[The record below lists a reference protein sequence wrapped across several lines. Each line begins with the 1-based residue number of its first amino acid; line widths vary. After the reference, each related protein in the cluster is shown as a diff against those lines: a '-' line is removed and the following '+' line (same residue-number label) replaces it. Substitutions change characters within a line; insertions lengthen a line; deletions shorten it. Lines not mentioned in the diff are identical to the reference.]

1 MSRKKNIFEFI
12 RKQLSLFFVLLSVAF
27 SSYSQQDT
35 VRIDSD
41 YQIMYCSA
49 NNGEILPMQEV
60 QLLLEGPKDK
70 KWYVSFSVNNSPA
83 IILNGNIGIHFMNFY
98 MSLFF
103 RNTSDQIKNY
113 HIELKKAWLADFT
126 PIVIPEDSK
135 SATIQVMPL
144 AKPEINDYFPK
155 AKTNSTQNYSAQISK
170 NSSYEIWV
178 PDGAS
183 LIEHKSTIK
192 DKKQELDV
200 KIKWPKNATNN
211 YFKLIET
218 DAFGCNSDTIFA
230 GMEVV
235 KSFTIDLG
243 ENKNICEGDSIVLS
257 PEIDLP
263 SDYSYL
269 WSTGEVTKDIT
280 VSKNGNYHVSVTD
293 LTDNQEIKADIDIV
307 VHEKPSIKIEDRIII
322 DDNNPLF
329 TLTDEASS
337 YLWSNGS
344 TDSEIKITESGSYSI
359 RVESSH
365 GCANSKSF
373 YAKMESDLFNIHL
386 PELIH
391 MCGNEKLN
399 LEPNLSINQAYQFE
413 WSNGSTDSLINID
426 EAGEYWVKI
435 TDPDGFQKTGE
446 TEVNYHPNP
455 IIDLGSDRVLW
466 DQDSIL
472 LDAGNEGSDFIWNTG
487 ETNQTITAKSGGVFM
502 VEVSDQYACSNKD
515 TLYIDHRKGEK
526 FGVFLGDDQIICSGD
541 SVYVSP
547 QLEGNPS
554 LPLEYKWL
562 GLNKNTA
569 EVYLKNK
576 GHYCLEI
583 IDANGNV
590 ESDCIEITMLSTPEI
605 NLGQDLVSYPN
616 QKIQLDAGTPNCFY
630 KWSTGEITQ
639 KITLS
644 TEGRFWVEVTTDQ
657 NCTSSDTIDIGF
669 IENYPFVGLPK
680 AFTPNGDGHND
691 KLFIR
696 GGDVKEASLVIYNR
710 LGHKLFETSNI
721 NTGWDGFFKGQLQDI
736 DVYVYVLEV
745 TFLDGKHVVKKG
757 NVALLR

>member
-1 MSRKKNIFEFI
+1 M
-12 RKQLSLFFVLLSVAF
+12 LLSVAF

-49 NNGEILPMQEV
+49 NNGEILPMQEI

-70 KWYVSFSVNNSPA
+70 KWFVSFSVNNSPA
-83 IILNGNIGIHFMNFY
+83 IILNGRMGIDFANFN

-103 RNTSDQIKNY
+103 RNTSDRIKNY
-113 HIELKKAWLADFT
+113 HIELKKAWLEDLT
-126 PIVIPEDSK
+126 PMFIPEEYK

-144 AKPEINDYFPK
+144 AKPEVDDYYPK
-155 AKTNSTQNYSAQISK
+155 AKISSTQNYSAKIGK
-170 NSSYEIWV
+170 NSTYDIWV
-178 PDGAS
+178 PDGAR
-183 LIEHKSTIK
+183 LIEHNSEVK
-192 DKKQELDV
+192 DNKQELEV
-200 KIKWPKNATNN
+200 KIKWPKNETNN
-211 YFKLIET
+211 YFRLIET

-235 KSFTIDLG
+235 KSFTVDLG
-243 ENKNICEGDSIVLS
+243 ESKSICEGDSVVLS
-257 PEIDLP
+257 PSIDLP
-263 SDYSYL
+263 SNYSYL
-269 WSTGEVTKDIT
+269 WSTGEQTKDIT

-293 LTDNQEIKADIDIV
+293 LTDNQEIKADIDILV
-307 VHEKPSIKIEDRIII
+307 YEKPSIKIENRIII

-526 FGVFLGDDQIICSGD
+526 FGIFLGDDQIICSGD

>member
-12 RKQLSLFFVLLSVAF
+12 RKQLSLSFMLLSVAF

-49 NNGEILPMQEV
+49 NNGEILPMQEI

-70 KWYVSFSVNNSPA
+70 KWFVSFSVNNSPA
-83 IILNGNIGIHFMNFY
+83 IILNGRMGIDFANFN

-103 RNTSDQIKNY
+103 RNTSDRIKNY
-113 HIELKKAWLADFT
+113 HIELKKAWLEDLT
-126 PIVIPEDSK
+126 PMFIPEEYK

-144 AKPEINDYFPK
+144 AKPEVDDYYPK
-155 AKTNSTQNYSAQISK
+155 AKISSTQNYSAKIGK
-170 NSSYEIWV
+170 NSTYDIWV
-178 PDGAS
+178 PDGAR
-183 LIEHKSTIK
+183 LIEHNSEVK
-192 DKKQELDV
+192 DNKQELEV
-200 KIKWPKNATNN
+200 KIKWPKNETNN
-211 YFKLIET
+211 YFRLIET

-235 KSFTIDLG
+235 KSFTVDLG
-243 ENKNICEGDSIVLS
+243 ESKSICEGDSVVLS
-257 PEIDLP
+257 PSIDLP
-263 SDYSYL
+263 SNYSYL
-269 WSTGEVTKDIT
+269 WSTGEQTKDIT

-293 LTDNQEIKADIDIV
+293 LTDNQEIKADIDILV
-307 VHEKPSIKIEDRIII
+307 YEKPSIKIEDRIII

-745 TFLDGKHVVKKG
+745 TFLDGKHVVKNG